1 MDKFISWLALHNM
14 CKHYQE
20 NDIQTTNTT
29 THHASIGSSIIGSAI
44 IGSASETGN
53 SISIIT
59 DNTDKTNKTNKTK
72 TSNKLTGMIAV
83 FTGIR
88 NSELEEKIISNG
100 GIIGSSITGKT
111 TIIIAKNPNDNSSKL
126 NKARETGIEII
137 NITDFEKKYIK
148 TYAN

>member
-1 MDKFISWLALHNM
+1 M
-14 CKHYQE
+14 
-20 NDIQTTNTT
+20 
-29 THHASIGSSIIGSAI
+29 GSAI
-44 IGSASETGN
+44 LGSAILGSASETGN
-53 SISIIT
+53 SINIIT
-59 DNTDKTNKTNKTK
+59 DNTNKTNKTK

-148 TYAN
+148 